1 MRNPKASH
9 NGKVSVVGRHHCGV
23 SSLSVEASSQPWTI
37 AEEIAL
43 CKAWCD
49 VTENNVTGDAMKM
62 RRFWSE
68 VVACFEKEMGE
79 NIRGYDA
86 IIMKWK
92 RTIRPKIA
100 TFSAVYNNVQRMN
113 ENENDS
119 WYIGS
124 FLVKFGDDLSWCG
137 LLLSYMVTLVC
148 VRLWKSVVE
157 VHSSQL
163 FFGLMV
169 APGWLWSHES
179 CVGST
184 MGVEWYGVFVGG
196 LLATRRFYD
205 FVYLREM

>member
-119 WYIGS
+119 CNLTVFQKALAEYETQYGHN
-124 FLVKFGDDLSWCG
+124 F
-137 LLLSYMVTLVC
+137 TLKTC
-148 VRLWKSVVE
+148 RKILKD
-157 VHSSQL
+157 QT
-163 FFGLMV
+163 
-169 APGWLWSHES
+169 A
-179 CVGST
+179 
-184 MGVEWYGVFVGG
+184 
-196 LLATRRFYD
+196 
-205 FVYLREM
+205 LREIEMPLFNQKHNNDV